1 MKIVGYY
8 KDKSWRSVRVN
19 FGTRIALEVTAA
31 WTEGYS
37 DKEDETKFF
46 VNVCSGCYMYH
57 VMDNE
62 GGYFSKER
70 ADRLIESIAM
80 NEIVKLDNEGMAL
93 FDAID
98 TTPDEYYVRNALD
111 ENYREIPLEVTGV

>member
-1 MKIVGYY
+1 MKIYGYY
-8 KDKSWRSVRVN
+8 KDKNWRSVRVN
-19 FGTRIALEVTAA
+19 FGARIALEVTAA

-57 VMDNE
+57 VMDNG

-70 ADRLIESIAM
+70 ADRLIESIAV

>member
-1 MKIVGYY
+1 
-8 KDKSWRSVRVN
+8 
-19 FGTRIALEVTAA
+19 
-31 WTEGYS
+31 
-37 DKEDETKFF
+37 
-46 VNVCSGCYMYH
+46 
-57 VMDNE
+57 
-62 GGYFSKER
+62 
-70 ADRLIESIAM
+70 M